1 MENRGPTP
9 PNPDS
14 AGSYVPGKRARYP
27 GAGPF
32 SEAQR
37 DIFFGRER
45 DQEALL
51 RMLARHQQVVLYA
64 KSGIG
69 KSSLLQAGLLPH
81 LRERGWTCLRVR
93 FHAHAAHASSPLR
106 RLMQVS
112 PDPEMPEFLE
122 TLQGEGGSELW
133 FRFKAHQ
140 IATGHPVL
148 LVFDQFE
155 ELFTYPAAEIDTF
168 KNELARLLYQTVPED
183 VRLRLRELDEQG
195 RAPADDE
202 FDKLFEPLNIK
213 VVVALREDRLSHIHG
228 LLDAL
233 PDLRHHW
240 LEMKPLDAVQA
251 REAIIHPA
259 GLDGDFAVPP
269 FRYTMEAL
277 DHLLA
282 HLTRG
287 HTVPVEATQL
297 QIVCQKITA
306 VREVLA
312 AAGADEIGLH
322 NLPDFHDILRNF
334 YLDML
339 DEVPEPNRREVQ
351 IFIEEVMVC
360 DGLRIP
366 VAEPLCEQR
375 IGRLPLQFL
384 VRRHLLRAEP
394 NSTGGFSYEL
404 SHDILVDPI
413 LEVKSSR
420 NMDDAIEEQRLAQQ
434 RLELERDLAVIEQR
448 RNRMRLRR
456 TRGWFATVLILFL
469 VSVILWFQSQATAN
483 YLRESE
489 NKLSQSHRKDS
500 LMADSLA
507 LANSELRKSEAE
519 RRRFECRDMLL
530 DGLNLLRVREYEK
543 VSRCRDSAQ
552 KRGCEMEAWTAIE
565 KEIKLHG
572 Q

>member
-1 MENRGPTP
+1 MENRQRTSSIQANEGI
-9 PNPDS
+9 
-14 AGSYVPGKRARYP
+14 YVGGKRSRYP

-37 DIFFGRER
+37 DIFFGREQ

-51 RMLARHQQVVLYA
+51 RMLSRHQQVVLYA

-112 PDPEMPEFLE
+112 PDPEMPDFLKS
-122 TLQGEGGSELW
+122 LQAGGGSELW
-133 FRFKAHQ
+133 FRFKANQ
-140 IATGHPVL
+140 IITGKPVL

-155 ELFTYPAAEIDTF
+155 ELFTYPSTEIDTF

-183 VRLRLRELDEQG
+183 VRLRLRELDVLGKSPSE
-195 RAPADDE
+195 E
-202 FDKLFEPLNIK
+202 EYDKLFDPLNIK

-240 LEMKPLDAVQA
+240 LEMKPLDEDQA
-251 REAIIHPA
+251 RAAIVNPA
-259 GLDGDFAVPP
+259 ALEGDFAVPP
-269 FRYTMEAL
+269 FRYTEEAL
-277 DHLLA
+277 GHLIT

-287 HTVPVEATQL
+287 HTVPVEATHL

-312 AAGADEIGLH
+312 AVGADEIGLH
-322 NLPDFHDILRNF
+322 NLPDFQDILRNF

-339 DEVPEPNRREVQ
+339 AEVPESQRLDVQ
-351 IFIEEVMVC
+351 IFMEEVMVC

-366 VAEPLCEQR
+366 VAEPVCEQR
-375 IGRLPLQFL
+375 IGKAPLQFL

-413 LEVKSSR
+413 LEVKAGR
-420 NMDDAIEEQRLAQQ
+420 NMDEALEEQRLAQQ
-434 RLELERDLAVIEQR
+434 RLELERDMAVIEQR
-448 RNRMRLRR
+448 RNRYRLRR
-456 TRGWFATVLILFL
+456 TRVLLAAVFALFL
-469 VSVILWFQSQATAN
+469 VSVALWLESQATA
-483 YLRESE
+483 
-489 NKLSQSHRKDS
+489 RK
-500 LMADSLA
+500 
-507 LANSELRKSEAE
+507 LRKSEYEKDQSLMREKGSADSIKLAIARYREADSVATAFKCIQLLQNAE
-519 RRRFECRDMLL
+519 
-530 DGLNLLRVREYEK
+530 NLLGLQKYEIAC
-543 VSRCRDSAQ
+543 RCRDSAL
-552 KRGCEMEAWTAIE
+552 KEGCEMETWTVVEEELKI
-565 KEIKLHG
+565 HR